1 MSEQRKKG
9 AHSVIIENREKL
21 NMSGVLEVV
30 GFDDETVIL
39 RTGAGNLLVQGRDL
53 KLKNLSPE
61 GGQVAL
67 EGLIT
72 ALSYEQPRE
81 RTGFFRRFLG

>member
-1 MSEQRKKG
+1 MPDNTMPHSLTLDGRK
-9 AHSVIIENREKL
+9 RL
-21 NMSGVLEVV
+21 TMTGVTEVV
-30 GFDDETVIL
+30 SFDDETVLL
-39 RTGAGNLLVQGRDL
+39 RTGMGSLLVQGREL

>member
-1 MSEQRKKG
+1 MPDNTMPHSLTLDGRK
-9 AHSVIIENREKL
+9 RL
-21 NMSGVLEVV
+21 TMTGVTEVV